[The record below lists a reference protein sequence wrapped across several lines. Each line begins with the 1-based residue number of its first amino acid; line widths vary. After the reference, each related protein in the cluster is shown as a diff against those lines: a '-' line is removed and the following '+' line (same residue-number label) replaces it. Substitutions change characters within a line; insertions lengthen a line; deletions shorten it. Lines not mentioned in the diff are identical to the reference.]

1 MAKNVNYSA
10 GSGPSTPNS
19 NGNNP
24 LTAIIRRL
32 EAATS
37 RLEDIASTSTS
48 FESLDNG
55 KIGQANA
62 PRASAPNLPG
72 TAVAGGSPA
81 EAQKTSAPELPPAI
95 KEMDELI
102 DGDVKKFVEASK
114 GIDPLVEGQAET
126 TAKAFRDQRR
136 FIVTSTKAKKPDM
149 ASAGFS
155 ELIKDLQQ
163 DMGSVGDVRD
173 TNRASQMK
181 DHMAM
186 VGEGIGALQWLIMDG
201 KPADFV
207 GEVIGGAQMYGNR
220 VLKAYK
226 ETDQKHVKY
235 VQAYYALLKALQS
248 YIKKHYPTGL
258 TWNNNGVDATQAYR
272 EADDN
277 KTPTAPPAPA
287 PGGGAPPPPPPPLP
301 NFDNNPPPPPPPGGA
316 PAPAKGGAGDMD
328 AVFSQLNRGEEVTK
342 GLKKVDKSQMT
353 HKNPALRAQNSGD
366 NISRSRSR
374 GPETKPKPASMRQN
388 SAASTPTKK
397 EGKKELDGNKWLVEN
412 FDSPSVPIEVEVSQ
426 TQSILISRCKNTTI
440 ILKGKANAVSIDNCP
455 RLQILVD
462 TLVSSVDVIK
472 SPNFA
477 IQVTGTLP
485 TVMLDQ
491 VDGASIYL
499 GKESLNTEV
508 YTSKSTSVNIVL
520 PPANDEDDSTEC
532 PLPEQLRTYIKDG
545 KLVTEIVEHAG

>member
-1 MAKNVNYSA
+1 MSSELAA
-10 GSGPSTPNS
+10 SGQGMHN
-19 NGNNP
+19 
-24 LTAIIRRL
+24 LTTLIKRL

-37 RLEDIASTSTS
+37 RLEDIASSSTS
-48 FESLDNG
+48 FEALDNG
-55 KIGQANA
+55 KIGQGNA

-72 TAVAGGSPA
+72 TTVTGSPA
-81 EAQKTSAPELPPAI
+81 VEAPKPAAPELPPAI
-95 KEMDELI
+95 QEMDELI
-102 DGDVKKFVEASK
+102 EGEVKKFVEASK

-149 ASAGFS
+149 SSAGFP

-163 DMGSVGDVRD
+163 DMGSVGDARD

-181 DHMAM
+181 DHLAM

-207 GEVIGGAQMYGNR
+207 GEVTGGAQMYGNR

-235 VQAYYALLKALQS
+235 VQSYYALLKALQA

-258 TWNNNGVDATQAYR
+258 TWNNNGIDAAQAYR
-272 EADDN
+272 EADD
-277 KTPTAPPAPA
+277 KTPSATPAPP

-301 NFDNNPPPPPPPGGA
+301 NFDNNPPPPPPPGAA
-316 PAPAKGGAGDMD
+316 PAPAKNTGGDMD
-328 AVFSQLNRGEEVTK
+328 AVFSQLNRGADVTK

-353 HKNPALRAQNSGD
+353 HKNPSLRAQDSGD
-366 NISRSRSR
+366 SIRSRSR
-374 GPETKPKPASMRQN
+374 GPETKPKPVSMRQSS
-388 SAASTPTKK
+388 SASGPVKK
-397 EGKKELDGNKWLVEN
+397 EGKKELDGNKWLIEN
-412 FDSPSVPIEVEVSQ
+412 FDSPSVPIEIEVSQ

-440 ILKGKANAVSIDNCP
+440 ILKGKANAVSIDNSS
-455 RLQILVD
+455 RTQVLVE
-462 TLVSSVDVIK
+462 TLISSVDVIK

-477 IQVTGTLP
+477 IQVTGSLP
-485 TVMLDQ
+485 TILLDQ

-499 GKESLNTEV
+499 GKDSLHTEV
-508 YTSKSTSVNIVL
+508 FTSKCSSVNIVL
-520 PPANDEDDSTEC
+520 PPAGDEDDSTEC
-532 PLPEQLRTYIKDG
+532 PLPEQLRTFIKDG
-545 KLVTEIVEHAG
+545 KLVSEIVEHAG